1 MMETLK
7 RYVALVVKFNPL
19 TGERAAGIDVKTD
32 RGLICLPLWQDVGRG
47 IEMRLVVDDRDV
59 SRYEGVE
66 GIEIVKGKDAI
77 NAKVKELFKPQYSV
91 ASPELF
97 RVSLES
103 LMKAGTISLS
113 ELRGLPPEE
122 QLRICYEKGCLGMRK
137 REPHVIP

>member
-1 MMETLK
+1 MS
-7 RYVALVVKFNPL
+7 VALVIKFDPL
-19 TGERAAGIDVKTD
+19 TGRRAGDIEVRTD
-32 RGLICLPLWQDVGRG
+32 RGLVCMPLWQDLEKG

-66 GIEIVKGKDAI
+66 GVEVVKGKEAI
-77 NAKVKELFKPQYSV
+77 NMKVKELFKPQYSI

-97 RVSLES
+97 RISLES

-113 ELRGLPPEE
+113 ELRGLPSEE